1 MGIERSLEGKVAIVT
16 GASRGTGRA
25 YAQALAL
32 AGASVVVAARTDKP
46 AALTDA
52 PMHMPG
58 EMHAGKGARQLAGLL
73 PGSLQET
80 VASIEEAGG
89 TAMAVRCDVGNE
101 DDVRAMA
108 QAALDH
114 FGRIDVMVSNAGIF
128 PRFNTLE
135 VTPEMYEAVF
145 RVNMLGPYLCAKH
158 VLPHMIERGSGSVIN
173 ITTGSPDPTASGRLK
188 SAQGIICY
196 TTTKHGLNRQ
206 TQVLAREMAQHGVA
220 VNALAPGMILTEGGI
235 ETNSDD
241 YDFMGEFPRD
251 PCTPELIGPALL
263 YLANVRPDVMTGQIL
278 FTVQFGET
286 WGVG

>member
-1 MGIERSLEGKVAIVT
+1 MGIERSLEGRVAIVT

-108 QAALDH
+108 QAALDQLRTH
-114 FGRIDVMVSNAGIF
+114 
-128 PRFNTLE
+128 
-135 VTPEMYEAVF
+135 
-145 RVNMLGPYLCAKH
+145 
-158 VLPHMIERGSGSVIN
+158 
-173 ITTGSPDPTASGRLK
+173 
-188 SAQGIICY
+188 
-196 TTTKHGLNRQ
+196 
-206 TQVLAREMAQHGVA
+206 
-220 VNALAPGMILTEGGI
+220 
-235 ETNSDD
+235 
-241 YDFMGEFPRD
+241 
-251 PCTPELIGPALL
+251 
-263 YLANVRPDVMTGQIL
+263 
-278 FTVQFGET
+278 
-286 WGVG
+286 